1 MIQGRPSPTRQY
13 LIQAERA
20 LARLGRGI
28 ALLRRKREAL
38 AASLFK
44 LATPAVD
51 ANARIADRAARAHHL
66 LALALGDLGE
76 HGVVPVAWPARQV
89 TVQLEPST
97 VWGLPAARL
106 EGLPPVERSLAARA
120 APPTVTGAA
129 AALAADAY
137 EELLALLLRSAP
149 EALLLRRL
157 ADALARTS
165 RQVNALERRV
175 APELRGNVERVR
187 WQLEERERE
196 DLVRLAVAARSAPR
210 RRPL

>member
-1 MIQGRPSPTRQY
+1 MIQGRPTPTRQY

-38 AASLFK
+38 AASLFR
-44 LATPAVD
+44 LAAPAVD
-51 ANARIADRAARAHHL
+51 THARIADRAARAHRL

-76 HGVVPVAWPARQV
+76 NGVAPLAWPGRQV
-89 TVQLEPST
+89 TVQLEPGT

-106 EGLPPVERSLAARA
+106 ESVPPVERSLAARA
-120 APPTVTGAA
+120 APPMATGGA

-157 ADALARTS
+157 AGALARTS

-175 APELRGNVERVR
+175 APDLRANVERVR
-187 WQLEERERE
+187 RQLEERERE
-196 DLVRLAVAARSAPR
+196 ELVRLAVAARSAPR
-210 RRPL
+210 LRLP